1 MNERILV
8 VDDDSSVVNL
18 FITLLKSAGYE
29 AEGAYGGQEAI
40 ERLSKAQFDV
50 LLADVKMPDV
60 DGLEVLRRAKDLDPE
75 IAAVL
80 ITGYG
85 TMEMAIK
92 AMQLGAEGFVLK
104 PAEVPHLLAI
114 VAHAVEKRRLIRE
127 NIRLKALLPLFEITK
142 RLASEVDLGELNEL
156 ALDFAVRET
165 GAEGGM
171 VLLRDRA
178 SPGTLSLAAA
188 RGLPSALKQGLT
200 IPVGEGPIAQV
211 LESNA
216 GRLLVAD
223 VEPLS
228 AIANGT
234 GAAWELC
241 VPLSIGDRVLGAL
254 DVWGTRRHVL
264 TEDYLPLLSTLAG
277 QLAVTRE
284 NALLYQHM
292 ENMVEERTRELRRAQ
307 EQLLRSERLAA
318 IGQLAASVAHELRH
332 PLGVMRQSAYY
343 LSMKLQDAD
352 EKVRKHL
359 NILEKEISASD
370 KIITDLMDFSRV
382 HKPDLTLVDVEKL
395 VDQTLADVETPAG
408 VRVVRTRAPELP
420 PIMADGQ
427 QLQQAFR
434 NLIFN
439 AYQAM
444 PDGGTLYITTAQVGE
459 YLEISF
465 QDTGIGIAPAH
476 LEHIFEPLFT
486 TKERGIGLGLTI
498 CQNIVEQH
506 QGTIEVESL
515 VGQGTTF
522 TIRLPITPA
531 DWGSVELGGAP
542 PPG

>member
-18 FITLLKSAGYE
+18 FITLLESAGYE

-60 DGLEVLRRAKDLDPE
+60 DGLEVLRRAKALDPE
-75 IAAVL
+75 IAAVI

-178 SPGTLSLAAA
+178 RPGTLSLAAA
-188 RGLPSALKQGLT
+188 RGIPSVEEQRVT

-211 LESNA
+211 LQSNA

-228 AIANGT
+228 AIANRA

-420 PIMADGQ
+420 LIMADSQ

-434 NLIFN
+434 NLILN

-444 PDGGTLYITTAQVGE
+444 PEGGTLYITTARAGE

-465 QDTGIGIAPAH
+465 QDTGMGIAPAY

-522 TIRLPITPA
+522 TIRLPIMTASA
-531 DWGSVELGGAP
+531 D
-542 PPG
+542 